1 MIFWE
6 KKQTILLL
14 TQDGHLS
21 KVLLVNSIGM
31 KIVLIF
37 CLVLLFNLCAA
48 EIFVRKNR
56 AIFLI

>member
-6 KKQTILLL
+6 KNQTILLL

-31 KIVLIF
+31 KIVLI
-37 CLVLLFNLCAA
+37 LLFNLCAA

-56 AIFLI
+56 AIFEKLINF

>member
-31 KIVLIF
+31 KIVLI
-37 CLVLLFNLCAA
+37 LLFNLCAA